1 MTQHNDKKYSAQT
14 NYVVIRTMYDGD
26 MAVFSTG
33 RYVDE
38 IMIENETAL
47 FQSRTVITDSI
58 RYDTMVALPI

>member
-1 MTQHNDKKYSAQT
+1 
-14 NYVVIRTMYDGD
+14 

-58 RYDTMVALPI
+58 RYDTMVALPL